1 MSAICTGDDLQE
13 VNRELANLDA
23 ASRVKWAIG
32 EFGEDVALS
41 SSFGADSA
49 VMLHLCTQ
57 VKPDMRVIAVD
68 TGMLFPETI
77 QFRTELLKRLK
88 LNLRVYCIP
97 PTDEVLVDSAGQMW
111 LTNPAACCSDE
122 KRRLFDVAKKE
133 LSLRAWL
140 TGIRR
145 EQTETRRQS
154 TFVSKDH
161 LGLLKISPIL
171 DWSAEQIEEY
181 MRRNN
186 LPYHPLREKGYLSI
200 GCACCTRPVKDGED
214 PRAGRW
220 PGQAKTECG
229 LHLHEKGSGI

>member
-1 MSAICTGDDLQE
+1 MSSTCTEHDLKE
-13 VNRELANLDA
+13 VNQELANLDA
-23 ASRVKWAIG
+23 VSRVKWAVG
-32 EFGEDVALS
+32 EFGDDVALS

-49 VMLHLCTQ
+49 VMLHLSTQ
-57 VKPDMRVIAVD
+57 VKPDLRVVTVD

-97 PTDEVLVDSAGQMW
+97 PTDEVLVDSAGQLW

-122 KRRLFDVAKKE
+122 KRRLFDLAKKE
-133 LSLRAWL
+133 LGLRAWL

-145 EQTETRRQS
+145 DQTETRRNS
-154 TFVSKDH
+154 TIVARDH
-161 LGLLKISPIL
+161 AGLLKISPIL
-171 DWSAEQIEEY
+171 DWTAEQVDDY
-181 MRRNN
+181 MRQND
-186 LPYHPLREKGYLSI
+186 LPYHPLHEKGYLSI
-200 GCACCTRPVKDGED
+200 GCACCTRPVKPGED

-229 LHLHEKGSGI
+229 LHLHNHGSGI

>member
-1 MSAICTGDDLQE
+1 MSATAVISDLDAINTDLE
-13 VNRELANLDA
+13 GLDA
-23 ASRVKWAIG
+23 AGRVRWVISQ
-32 EFGEDVALS
+32 FGDDIALS

-57 VKPDMRVIAVD
+57 VKPDIRVIAID
-68 TGMLFPETI
+68 TGMLFPETV

-97 PTDEVLVDSAGQMW
+97 PTDEICVNPDGQLF

-122 KRRLFDVAKKE
+122 KRRLFDLAKRE
-133 LSLRAWL
+133 LGLKAWL

-154 TFVSKDH
+154 RIASRDH
-161 LGLLKISPIL
+161 LGLLKVSPIL
-171 DWSAEQIEEY
+171 DWSAEQVDDY
-181 MRRNN
+181 LKRHD

-200 GCACCTRPVKDGED
+200 GCACCTRPVKPGED

-220 PGQAKTECG
+220 SGLTKTECG
-229 LHLHEKGSGI
+229 LHLHNHGSGI

>member
-1 MSAICTGDDLQE
+1 MSATCTDYDLQE
-13 VNRELANLDA
+13 VNAEFERLDA
-23 ASRVKWAIG
+23 ASRVKWAVG
-32 EFGEDVALS
+32 EFGEAVALS
-41 SSFGADSA
+41 SSFGSDSA

-77 QFRTELLKRLK
+77 AFRTELLKRLK

-97 PTDEVLVDSAGQMW
+97 PTDEVVLDEQGQMW

-122 KRRLFDVAKKE
+122 KRRLFDVAKQE
-133 LSLRAWL
+133 LGLRAWL

-145 EQTETRRQS
+145 EQTETRKK
-154 TFVSKDH
+154 TDFVERDH
-161 LGLLKISPIL
+161 AGLLKISPIL
-171 DWSAEQIEEY
+171 DWSSQQVDDY
-181 MRRNN
+181 LCQNG

-200 GCACCTRPVKDGED
+200 GCACCTRAVKPGED

-220 PGQAKTECG
+220 PGQLKTECG
-229 LHLHEKGSGI
+229 LHLHSNGSGI